1 MKFNKKYT
9 ICLSIIILISLL
21 LKIYTTDFSIPV
33 NSDNLVYVINAIS
46 YKNGDFS
53 QLPDRSSGWSL
64 FLYPFFNLINS
75 NNFFDYSNLARIL
88 SIGISCISIPVV
100 YLLGKYFFNEKYS
113 LVVASLFAFEPHL
126 NYNSGFGLSEP
137 LYNLA
142 IILMFYFI
150 LNKNTK
156 YVILSLF
163 MVGIIWWT
171 RINGLLMFVVISIV
185 YFVTFRNR
193 NNLLRNYSLGILVL
207 LLILSPMLIQKYI
220 QYDDPLYYLYSDN
233 IFSGNLEKTLSVN
246 ARNSSSSAFDYID
259 KNGPISFIDNFIL
272 SGIFNMFS
280 TLIRIL
286 VPYLFI
292 LIPFGILF
300 SFRKSEQNSN
310 NIKTLWIFIIVS
322 LGVTLITFFVVNER
336 RFLFYLFPFLC
347 IIGTIT
353 IQKVTEHGLNVFSFS
368 TKQKNLFLVIVI
380 GLILVLST
388 LFTVLQYGK
397 PDTTL
402 ENEKIEFATYLIN
415 NLDGNLLDES
425 GIALDYIQYLQIT
438 NSPVGFQNYEISSHT
453 LSKTDSLQ
461 TIRLYAESMDEL
473 ISVGESYNLK
483 YIISNENS
491 GFFHPYV
498 DRVYNYEKDYHY
510 LHKIFDSNQNEFKKL
525 KVKVFE
531 IDYDKFHQNDQ

>member
-9 ICLSIIILISLL
+9 IYLSIIILISLL

-64 FLYPFFNLINS
+64 FLYPFFNLVNS

-88 SIGISCISIPVV
+88 SIGISCISIPAV
-100 YLLGKYFFNEKYS
+100 YLLGRSFFNEKYS
-113 LVVASLFAFEPHL
+113 LVAASLFAFEPHL

-156 YVILSLF
+156 YVIPSLF
-163 MVGIIWWT
+163 MAGIVWWT

-185 YFVTFRNR
+185 YFVTFRNS
-193 NNLLRNYSLGILVL
+193 NNLLKNYGLGILVL
-207 LLILSPMLIQKYI
+207 LIIISPMLIQKYI

-233 IFSGNLEKTLSVN
+233 LFAGNLEKTLSVN

-259 KNGPISFIDNFIL
+259 KNSSMSFIDNFIIP
-272 SGIFNMFS
+272 GIYNMFS
-280 TLIRIL
+280 TLIRISL
-286 VPYLFI
+286 PYLFI

-300 SFRKSEQNSN
+300 SFRTSEQNSN
-310 NIKTLWIFIIVS
+310 NIKSLWIFIIIS
-322 LGVTLITFFVVNER
+322 LSVTLITFFVVNER

-368 TKQKNLFLVIVI
+368 TKQKNLFLVLVI
-380 GLILVLST
+380 GLIVILSG
-388 LFTVLQYGK
+388 LFTILQYGK

-402 ENEKIEFATYLIN
+402 ENEKMEFANYLIN
-415 NLDGNLLDES
+415 NLHGNLLDET
-425 GIALDYIQYLQIT
+425 GIALDYVMYIQIID
-438 NSPVGFQNYEISSHT
+438 SPAGFQNYKINSHT
-453 LSKTDSLQ
+453 LLKNESLQ

-483 YIISNENS
+483 YVISNENS

-498 DRVYNYEKDYHY
+498 DYVYNHEDDYPY
-510 LHKIFDSNQNEFKKL
+510 LHKIFDSNENEFKKL

-531 IDYDKFHQNDQ
+531 IDYNKFYQND

>member
-9 ICLSIIILISLL
+9 IYLSIIILISLI

-64 FLYPFFNLINS
+64 FLYPFFNLVNS

-88 SIGISCISIPVV
+88 SIGISCISIPAV
-100 YLLGKYFFNEKYS
+100 YLLGRSFFNEKYS
-113 LVVASLFAFEPHL
+113 LVAASLFAFEPHL

-156 YVILSLF
+156 YVIPSLF
-163 MVGIIWWT
+163 MAGIIWWT

-185 YFVTFRNR
+185 YFVTFRNS
-193 NNLLRNYSLGILVL
+193 NNLLKNYGLGILVL
-207 LLILSPMLIQKYI
+207 LIIISPILIQKYI

-233 IFSGNLEKTLSVN
+233 LFAGNLEKTLSVN

-259 KNGPISFIDNFIL
+259 KNSSMSFIDNFIIP
-272 SGIFNMFS
+272 GIYNMFS
-280 TLIRIL
+280 TLIRIS

-300 SFRKSEQNSN
+300 SFRTSEQNSN
-310 NIKTLWIFIIVS
+310 NIKSLWIFIIIS
-322 LGVTLITFFVVNER
+322 LSVTLITFFVVNER

-353 IQKVTEHGLNVFSFS
+353 IQKVTEHGLNIFSFS

-380 GLILVLST
+380 GLIVIISG
-388 LFTVLQYGK
+388 LFTILQYGK

-402 ENEKIEFATYLIN
+402 ENEKMEFAHYLIN
-415 NLDGNLLDES
+415 NLHGNLLDET
-425 GIALDYIQYLQIT
+425 GIALDYVMYIQIID
-438 NSPVGFQNYEISSHT
+438 SPTGFQNYKINSHT
-453 LSKTDSLQ
+453 LLKNESLQ
-461 TIRLYAESMDEL
+461 TIRLYAESLDEL

-483 YIISNENS
+483 YVISNENS

-498 DRVYNYEKDYHY
+498 DYIYNHEEDYPY
-510 LHKIFDSNQNEFKKL
+510 LHKIFDSNENEFKKL

-531 IDYDKFHQNDQ
+531 IDYNKFYQND